1 MLFRNI
7 ILVFVKL
14 QDFFFIVF
22 FLGSI
27 IQTSFH
33 ISKIVFILFT

>member
-22 FLGSI
+22 SLARFYRL
-27 IQTSFH
+27 
-33 ISKIVFILFT
+33 VFILAR